1 MIEALEPWALVL
13 DTPRLRLR
21 PWSVEDEDLC
31 LALLCDPAVMRFVG
45 GVLSEADARAHMP
58 NALRRGAGGRLGI
71 WSVERRDTGEV
82 IGDGVL
88 TPIPIDTE
96 EPDWAQLVPD
106 AYPEA
111 EIEVGYLLKPG
122 AWGQGFATEICA
134 RLLRHAFEQTALAR
148 VVACTDPENHLSQK
162 VLLKCGMRGC
172 GTARAY
178 GEMVPWYEMT
188 RADWEDR
195 LRRRSPRSD
204 G

>member
-1 MIEALEPWALVL
+1 MIEALEPRALVL
-13 DTPRLRLR
+13 DTPRLCLR

-45 GVLSEADARAHMP
+45 GALSEADARAHMP

-71 WSVERRDTGEV
+71 WSVERRDTGEK

-88 TPIPIDTE
+88 TPIPIETE

-148 VVACTDPENHLSQK
+148 VVACTDPDNAASQK
-162 VLLKCGMRGC
+162 VLLKCGMRDC
-172 GTARAY
+172 GLARAY
-178 GEMVPWYEMT
+178 GEMVPWFEMS
-188 RADWEDR
+188 RADWQTRVR
-195 LRRRSPRSD
+195 LCIPRSV